1 MDTTGERKVRF
12 GPIQERIIQEEPTK
26 RTESTPRFISINMD
40 QPAAGSVTQCF
51 ASQFTTHE
59 NETLLFNMCR
69 TTVGEQS
76 GVQTTLTH
84 DILDS
89 LQHVTGSAKYTLL
102 CMSKSSTSTSATHG
116 IDMVFALVGDL
127 HKATPTKPVRAILYV
142 KGIANG
148 TRFIHVLKLPS
159 ASCTAT
165 HYTGDQSRTWE
176 PHATWLLVLKELK
189 ISPTDV
195 SKASHMNEE
204 AWGRYCTKHS
214 RKGVSHIIT
223 RNTGSNTVKKGV
235 VAVSLGPGGMVNEL
249 GVVFTQHGVNRTIDV
264 DAGMA
269 DLLFVHIKEVH
280 GGIVKDTR
288 WQAALVYNL
297 PIGHTG
303 FTLTFTLVHATRVQ
317 CCIRDTSPAKTLLS
331 SSTVNFCNSIVHV
344 NTDADGVE
352 NTRGVQRLAVRLAKK
367 LKDNLT
373 PSMIAARL
381 VSNEVSTCAKHL
393 ASAAPHAKL
402 ASGRQEE
409 LTKLM
414 ATTDLLHDLEYV
426 TSMARASRGMDINQT
441 VKATHKRLISHLGE
455 VYTTTCTTHKK
466 IQDDILAGC
475 VAFKNK
481 KTKASILAA
490 QPWWQDCPP
499 NSTNA
504 DGLLNQRM
512 TSARGVAVLSLLP
525 GHELAGGRHV
535 EFSAMCVPR
544 LVQKPCETHKIHT
557 PLFHNCNS
565 TTGPV
570 WEAPRSLLWTP
581 ADTTDRFT
589 YKYDKFSHA
598 VEVLHVNTP
607 IALFPKPRSTAPIS
621 TQGVPVAV
629 SNESPQ
635 GSLMC
640 ALVDLAIDSR
650 HVYVR
655 ALAHLVLVS
664 ATNSYLSIHGPEV
677 RGGSPFMKPNTEF
690 TEFNDTTRWL
700 NYYRTMFLRERIV
713 HGIPTGEAMEQLYED
728 YCIFGQCL
736 VSHVSGS
743 TIPHDMFA
751 LLVQQGL
758 PFPET

>member
-1 MDTTGERKVRF
+1 
-12 GPIQERIIQEEPTK
+12 
-26 RTESTPRFISINMD
+26 
-40 QPAAGSVTQCF
+40 
-51 ASQFTTHE
+51 
-59 NETLLFNMCR
+59 MCM
-69 TTVGEQS
+69 TTVGEQT
-76 GVQTTLTH
+76 GVQTTLTR

-165 HYTGDQSRTWE
+165 HYTGDQSRTLG
-176 PHATWLLVLKELK
+176 PHATWLMVLMELK

-204 AWGRYCTKHS
+204 AWVRYCTKHS
-214 RKGVSHIIT
+214 REGVSHIIT
-223 RNTGSNTVKKGV
+223 RDTRSNTVKKGA

-269 DLLFVHIKEVH
+269 DLLFLHIKEVH

-373 PSMIAARL
+373 PSMIAVRL

-393 ASAAPHAKL
+393 ASAEVATCCIGIRASKVTQLAKL
-402 ASGRQEE
+402 TSGRQEV

-414 ATTDLLHDLEYV
+414 ATTDLLHDIEYV
-426 TSMARASRGMDINQT
+426 TVMATASCGKDIDPT
-441 VKATHKRLISHLGE
+441 VKATHKRLTSHLKE
-455 VYTTTCTTHKK
+455 VYTTKGMMHKK

-475 VAFKNK
+475 MAFKNK
-481 KTKASILAA
+481 KNKASILAA

-499 NSTNA
+499 AST
-504 DGLLNQRM
+504 D
-512 TSARGVAVLSLLP
+512 TD
-525 GHELAGGRHV
+525 
-535 EFSAMCVPR
+535 
-544 LVQKPCETHKIHT
+544 
-557 PLFHNCNS
+557 
-565 TTGPV
+565 
-570 WEAPRSLLWTP
+570 
-581 ADTTDRFT
+581 DTTDRFT

-607 IALFPKPRSTAPIS
+607 IALFPKPKSTAPVS
-621 TQGVPVAV
+621 TWDVPIAV

-635 GSLMC
+635 GSLIC
-640 ALVDLAIDSR
+640 ALVDLAVDSR

-655 ALAHLVLVS
+655 ALAHLVLIG
-664 ATNSYLSIHGPEV
+664 ATNSYQSIHGPE
-677 RGGSPFMKPNTEF
+677 NTKF
-690 TEFNDTTRWL
+690 KVTRWL
-700 NYYRTMFLRERIV
+700 NYYRTMFLRERTV

-728 YCIFGQCL
+728 YCLFGQCL